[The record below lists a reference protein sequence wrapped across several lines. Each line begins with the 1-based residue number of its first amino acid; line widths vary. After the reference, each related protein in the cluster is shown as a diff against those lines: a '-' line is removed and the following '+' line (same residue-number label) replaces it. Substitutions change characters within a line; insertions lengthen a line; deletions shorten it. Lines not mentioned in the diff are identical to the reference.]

1 MKNVRQRGLQPK
13 CSSSNVFIPSCKIRN
28 LVAELCQM
36 TNLRCRLILFEQTL
50 VSQQVPCLWVTENGE
65 MGQQNFHAVTW
76 SLIFHN
82 AEPATVQ
89 GNHQCQSKVLFHTVG
104 QEKKG
109 GASTES
115 KNPCSNQKCGP
126 IFSVVDKTQTLC
138 LAWFYT
144 GGRPPRDQV
153 RASFFL
159 FSF

>member
-1 MKNVRQRGLQPK
+1 
-13 CSSSNVFIPSCKIRN
+13 
-28 LVAELCQM
+28 M
-36 TNLRCRLILFEQTL
+36 TNLRCRTILPAQTL
-50 VSQQVPCLWVTENGE
+50 VSQQVPCLGVTEYGE
-65 MGQQNFHAVTW
+65 KGQRNFHAVTW
-76 SLIFHN
+76 SSISRE
-82 AEPATVQ
+82 AGQATAQ
-89 GNHQCQSKVLFHTVG
+89 ENHQCQSKVLFHTVG